1 MTTSINTISQIYSKV
16 NNQLPSLNWSACHYH
31 FSLRGQQQ
39 IDYAKTLISVANR
52 KDLKVFPSPFPNNR
66 QLLVTIS
73 NQ

>member
-31 FSLRGQQQ
+31 FSLSGQQQ
-39 IDYAKTLISVANR
+39 VDYAKTLISVANR